1 MVTSA
6 AAPIEN
12 PVKGRK
18 SFLLKYK
25 QFALNAIN
33 DLMLLG
39 YSLRNATEKVNIP
52 HIYLFL
58 ELEKG
63 GWEGQ
68 STGIQADCCSFQDQ
82 WGKLQDSSWMSQ

>member
-39 YSLRNATEKVNIP
+39 YSLHNATEKMNTP
-52 HIYLFL
+52 LFYFRNWRRTVA
-58 ELEKG
+58 KV
-63 GWEGQ
+63 
-68 STGIQADCCSFQDQ
+68 DQ
-82 WGKLQDSSWMSQ
+82 LAS